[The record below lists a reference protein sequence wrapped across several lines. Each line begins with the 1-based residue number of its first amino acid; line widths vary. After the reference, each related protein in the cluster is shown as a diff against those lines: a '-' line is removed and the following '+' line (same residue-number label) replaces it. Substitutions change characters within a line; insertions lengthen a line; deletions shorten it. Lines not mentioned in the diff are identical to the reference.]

1 MNTNKEIAAKNLAIK
16 KLEKNN
22 EKYMNMVT

>member
-1 MNTNKEIAAKNLAIK
+1 MNTNKEMAAKNLAIK